1 MGLDQSAHRGALCD
15 SARYGSAA
23 SAWALRVPSCL
34 TQSPEIDEGI
44 DLPTRLYTS
53 DARPVGTALAVC
65 RDLSKRTHGIIATA
79 RQRLR
84 QNEADDV
91 VLEER
96 VHSVLGHVVSHQHA
110 ITVRV
115 DDGHVTLDGPIPQ
128 EQRNRIAGAVRA
140 IGGVKDVRTRFDSH
154 IQPAHEPSSNS
165 PTHLVLPRRTPS
177 TRAIIAGS
185 GAALVGAALM
195 RRDRTGAA
203 LAATGVALIARA
215 ARNLATR
222 RADPGRRLEEGFVN
236 GTRARHLV
244 SRF

>member
-1 MGLDQSAHRGALCD
+1 MRQRAIWLGSFGVGLAGALLFD
-15 SARYGSAA
+15 PISGNRRRHRLADAAVHLRRQAR
-23 SAWALRVPSCL
+23 R
-34 TQSPEIDEGI
+34 
-44 DLPTRLYTS
+44 
-53 DARPVGTALAVC
+53 TALAVG
-65 RDLSKRTHGIIATA
+65 RDLSKRTRGIIATA

-140 IGGVKDVRTRFDSH
+140 IAGVKDVRTRFDSH

-203 LAATGVALIARA
+203 LAVTGVALIARV

-236 GTRARHLV
+236 GTRARHLA